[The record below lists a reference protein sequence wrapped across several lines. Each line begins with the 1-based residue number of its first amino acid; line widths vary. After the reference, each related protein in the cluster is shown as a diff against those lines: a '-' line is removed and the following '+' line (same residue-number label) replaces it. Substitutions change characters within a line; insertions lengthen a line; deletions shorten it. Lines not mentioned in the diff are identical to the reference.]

1 LIDRISVCSKLGYN
15 QLDRREWMGEGA
27 GGILSI
33 LGIQIYM

>member
-1 LIDRISVCSKLGYN
+1 
-15 QLDRREWMGEGA
+15 MGEGA